1 MMPRYSEERKQLI
14 LSKLL
19 PPLNMS
25 VAQVSRD
32 EGVGLQTLYNWRDK
46 AKQQGRPVPGNK
58 STPDQWSAEAKL
70 ATVIE
75 TASLNEAEL
84 SEYCRKKGLYI
95 DQVKLW
101 KADSLRGFISSR
113 EQELEA
119 KRQRQTDQQEIK
131 NLKRELRVKEKALAE
146 TAALLVLR
154 KKLNALWEND
164 GEDD

>member
-1 MMPRYSEERKQLI
+1 MPRYSEERKQMI

-25 VAQVSRD
+25 VAQVARN
-32 EGVGLQTLYNWRDK
+32 EGIGLQTLYNWRDK

-84 SEYCRKKGLYI
+84 GEYCREKGLYVE
-95 DQVKLW
+95 QVKAW
-101 KADSLRGFISSR
+101 KADSLRGFVSSR
-113 EQELEA
+113 EQEVEV
-119 KRQRQTDQQEIK
+119 KRQRQADQKAIK
-131 NLKRELRVKEKALAE
+131 QLKRELREKEKALAE

-164 GEDD
+164 SEDD

>member
-1 MMPRYSEERKQLI
+1 MPSYSEERKQQI

-19 PPLNMS
+19 PPSNMT
-25 VAQVSRD
+25 VAEVSRI

-46 AKQQGRPVPGNK
+46 AKQQGRPVPGSK
-58 STPDQWSAEAKL
+58 LTSEHWSAEAKF
-70 ATVIE
+70 ATVLE

-84 SEYCRKKGLYI
+84 SEYCRTKGLYV
-95 DQVKLW
+95 DQVKAW
-101 KADSLRGFISSR
+101 KADALRGFMSSR

-119 KRQRQTDQQEIK
+119 KRQRQADHKEIK
-131 NLKRELRVKEKALAE
+131 QLKSELRRKEKALAE

-164 GEDD
+164 NEDD

>member
-1 MMPRYSEERKQLI
+1 MPRYSEERKQVI

-25 VAQVSRD
+25 VAQVARN
-32 EGVGLQTLYNWRDK
+32 EGIGLQTLYNWRAK

-70 ATVIE
+70 ATIIE

-84 SEYCRKKGLYI
+84 GEYCREKGLYVE
-95 DQVKLW
+95 QVKAW
-101 KADSLRGFISSR
+101 KADSLRGFVSSR
-113 EQELEA
+113 EQEGEV
-119 KRQRQTDQQEIK
+119 KRQRRADQKAIK
-131 NLKRELRVKEKALAE
+131 QLKRELREKEKALAE
-146 TAALLVLR
+146 TTALLVLR

-164 GEDD
+164 NEDD

>member
-1 MMPRYSEERKQLI
+1 MMPRYSEERKQVI

-25 VAQVSRD
+25 VAQVARN
-32 EGVGLQTLYNWRDK
+32 EGIGLQTLYNWRDK
-46 AKQQGRPVPGNK
+46 AKQQGRPVPGKK

-84 SEYCRKKGLYI
+84 SEYCREKGLYVEQI
-95 DQVKLW
+95 KAW
-101 KADSLRGFISSR
+101 KEDSLRGFVSSR
-113 EQELEA
+113 EQDIEV
-119 KRQRQTDQQEIK
+119 KRQRQADQKAIK
-131 NLKRELRVKEKALAE
+131 QLKRELREKEKALAE

-154 KKLNALWEND
+154 KKLNTLWEND
-164 GEDD
+164 NEDD